1 MPDFVI
7 AVLAILFVLGIAINI
22 HEFGHFIVAKLFGMR
37 VEAYSF
43 FGLGPRVFGFKIG
56 HTDYR
61 VSAIPLGAY
70 VKLYGDEET
79 SVLEGGSS
87 EKKVEESLGEKNIGK
102 GADEK
107 PVKERVPNSELY
119 ELRPRWQKFLVM
131 IGGPFMNIMLAL
143 AIPFTMGLMYGI
155 PASPAPIVGFVKA
168 DGAAAKA
175 GLQIG
180 DRIVGFSGIEDPSWA
195 RISDDA
201 LLIPEKEVPI
211 IVERNGQ
218 RTSLTISPTKVT
230 EKGQSA
236 GLLDM
241 APDTGVEPVVVGV
254 IDETMPAAS
263 SGLQK
268 GDWILSVND
277 RNIRNAG
284 EMKTFVGEAK
294 DQPIKIA
301 VNRNGERKE
310 FVTSAVQKENEWRI
324 GIGFDTTLLVNREPV
339 GVIGAAAWAVD
350 QNIRILRLTG
360 KALGQ
365 VGTGERSARDTV
377 SGPIGIGQVI
387 VTTVFASG
395 FIGLVSVLMAISL
408 SLGVMNLLPIPML
421 DGGQIMVL
429 GIEKVMEWFGKT
441 LSMVARE
448 RIQLTGLAIVLLLMV
463 TVIFFDVS
471 RLIGL

>member
-7 AVLAILFVLGIAINI
+7 AILAILFVLGIAINI
-22 HEFGHFIVAKLFGMR
+22 HEFGHFIVAKMFGMR

-61 VSAIPLGAY
+61 LSAIPLGAY
-70 VKLYGDEET
+70 VKLYGDEGAGP
-79 SVLEGGSS
+79 LEAKDGST
-87 EKKVEESLGEKNIGK
+87 EK
-102 GADEK
+102 
-107 PVKERVPNSELY
+107 VPDSELY

-143 AIPFTMGLMYGI
+143 AIPFTMALMYGV
-155 PASPAPIVGFVKA
+155 PANPAPIVGFVKA
-168 DGAAAKA
+168 DGAAEKA
-175 GLQIG
+175 GIKVG
-180 DRIVGFSGIEDPSWA
+180 DRIVGFDGLENPSWG

-201 LLIPEKEVPI
+201 LLIPEKEVAI
-211 IVERNGQ
+211 IVEREGKK
-218 RTSLTISPTKVT
+218 SPLKIVPTKVT
-230 EKGQSA
+230 EKGQS
-236 GLLDM
+236 GGFLDM
-241 APDTGVEPVVVGV
+241 VPDAGTEPVVVGA
-254 IDETMPAAS
+254 IEADMPAAT

-268 GDWILSVND
+268 GDWVTSVNGKA
-277 RNIRNAG
+277 IRNTQ
-284 EMKTFVGEAK
+284 EMKIFVGEAK
-294 DQPIKIA
+294 DQPIKLS
-301 VNRNGERKE
+301 VTRNGERLE
-310 FVTSAVQKENEWRI
+310 ISTNAVQKNNDWRI
-324 GIGFDTTLLVNREPV
+324 GIGFDQNLLANREPIGIV
-339 GVIGAAAWAVD
+339 GAAGWAVD
-350 QNIRILRLTG
+350 QNLRILRLTG

-395 FIGLVSVLMAISL
+395 FIGLISILMAISL

-429 GIEKVMEWFGKT
+429 GIEKVLSWFGKT

-471 RLIGL
+471 RLIGM

>member
-7 AVLAILFVLGIAINI
+7 AILAILFVLGIAINI
-22 HEFGHFIVAKLFGMR
+22 HEFGHFIVAKIFGMR

-43 FGLGPRVFGFKIG
+43 FGLGPRVFGVKIG

-61 VSAIPLGAY
+61 ISAIPLGAY
-70 VKLYGDEET
+70 VKLYGDEGAGP
-79 SVLEGGSS
+79 LEAKDGST
-87 EKKVEESLGEKNIGK
+87 EV
-102 GADEK
+102 
-107 PVKERVPNSELY
+107 VPDSELY

-131 IGGPFMNIMLAL
+131 IGGPFMNIVLAL
-143 AIPFTMGLMYGI
+143 AIPFTMALMYGV
-155 PASPAPIVGFVKA
+155 PTNPAPIVGFVKA
-168 DGAAAKA
+168 DGAAERAGIKA
-175 GLQIG
+175 G
-180 DRIVGFSGIEDPSWA
+180 DRIVGFDGLENPSWD

-201 LLIPEKEVPI
+201 LLIPEKEVAI
-211 IVERNGQ
+211 VVERGGQ
-218 RTSLTISPTKVT
+218 RTPLKIVPTKVT
-230 EKGQSA
+230 EKGQS
-236 GLLDM
+236 GGFLDM
-241 APDTGVEPVVVGV
+241 VPDAGTEPVVVGM
-254 IDETMPAAS
+254 IEADMPAAT

-268 GDWILSVND
+268 GDWVTSVNGKP
-277 RNIRNAG
+277 IRNTQ
-284 EMKTFVGEAK
+284 EMKIFVGEAK
-294 DQPIKIA
+294 DQPIKLS
-301 VNRNGERKE
+301 VTRNGERLE
-310 FVTSAVQKENEWRI
+310 ISTNAVQKNNDWRI
-324 GIGFDTTLLVNREPV
+324 GIGFDQNLLSNREPIGIV
-339 GVIGAAAWAVD
+339 GAAGWAVD
-350 QNIRILRLTG
+350 QNLRILRLTG

-387 VTTVFASG
+387 ITTVFASG

-429 GIEKVMEWFGKT
+429 GIEKVLSWFGKT

-471 RLIGL
+471 RLISK